1 MRTYDRQSGRSLP
14 RGRPLIVAGL
24 AAGLLMSVAGS
35 VASARDCVDEARR
48 EMDTINQ
55 RAAAVSKSNSAE
67 TLCRNM
73 QAQIRSY
80 ELLIGLFRSRECN
93 AKDPAAGIAQM
104 TEKVTPLRTAY
115 AKYCH

>member
-1 MRTYDRQSGRSLP
+1 MRTHLRQSQQGR
-14 RGRPLIVAGL
+14 RHGRHIVIAGL
-24 AAGLLMSVAGS
+24 AAGVLLSIAGS
-35 VASARDCVDEARR
+35 AASARDCVDEARR

-55 RAAAVSKSNSAE
+55 RAAAVSKNDDVK

-80 ELLIGLFRSRECN
+80 ELLIGLFRSAECN

-115 AKYCH
+115 GKFCR